1 MDRDRKNAKEQM
13 KAQPTKTKIENFW
26 FYYKKHVI
34 VAIVLLAVLV
44 SECVRCSRQIDYDLQ
59 ISYYSKNVASQERI
73 DELKEIL
80 KNNAVDINDNDSV
93 DVEVYAYAG
102 DIQSIDTAQDAQASM
117 LKLQA
122 EVAMGE
128 CPFYIMDEFYKS
140 YIEKIDEK
148 ILDMVVD
155 LTLISEFK
163 EKLDLKD
170 GESLYWVSVKPL
182 KENSDKNSQFYNA
195 DLIEEKL
202 FNK

>member
-1 MDRDRKNAKEQM
+1 MDRDRKKAKEQM
-13 KAQPTKTKIENFW
+13 KAQPIKTKIENFW

-34 VAIVLLAVLV
+34 IVIVLMAVLV

-73 DELKEIL
+73 DSLKEIL

-102 DIQSIDTAQDAQASM
+102 DINSIDTAQDAQAAM

-128 CPFYIMDEFYKS
+128 CPFYIMDEFYKD
-140 YIEKIDEK
+140 YIIKMGEE

-155 LTLISEFK
+155 LALVPEFK

-170 GESLYWVSVKPL
+170 GESLYWVSVKPR
-182 KENSDKNSQFYNA
+182 KENSDQNSQFDNV
-195 DLIEEKL
+195 DLIEEKI